1 MKNRILSL
9 LCVLGTLFPTT
20 FAQGL
25 KDAYKD
31 YFKVGVALNVGNL
44 TPEQEAIVLREF
56 NSVTCENAMK
66 PVSVHPAPGVW
77 DWAQADSIANFC
89 RRNGIPMRGHCLVWH
104 NQFSD
109 WMLKDK
115 KGNPVKKEVFYQL
128 IREHIHTVVNRYKD
142 IVYCWDVVNE
152 AMSDD
157 GRPRRWGEAPN
168 PYRESEL

>member
-44 TPEQEAIVLREF
+44 TPEQEAIVVREF

-66 PVSVHPAPGVW
+66 PVSGV
-77 DWAQADSIANFC
+77 A
-89 RRNGIPMRGHCLVWH
+89 
-104 NQFSD
+104 
-109 WMLKDK
+109 
-115 KGNPVKKEVFYQL
+115 
-128 IREHIHTVVNRYKD
+128 
-142 IVYCWDVVNE
+142 
-152 AMSDD
+152 
-157 GRPRRWGEAPN
+157 
-168 PYRESEL
+168 